1 MNKIA
6 VSILALGAALATPV
20 FANEAVHN
28 GQRVTAAFVA
38 PVERA
43 SPAAIA
49 GTLSFA
55 PGTSFAPATKVS
67 TATDPAR
74 GAFSG
79 K

>member
-20 FANEAVHN
+20 LANETVHN
-28 GQRVTAAFVA
+28 GQRVTAASIV
-38 PVERA
+38 PVEA
-43 SPAAIA
+43 VSPAAIA

-55 PGTSFAPATKVS
+55 SLTERGIAN
-67 TATDPAR
+67 DPAR
-74 GAFSG
+74 GSATG